1 VIVETGLKIRA
12 KGDPLK
18 GYFGVLAL
26 SPRTFGSWTTPAV
39 PDTAVPFFPPP
50 KPVPSVP
57 RIPVDL
63 SNLRIQLRALVHRR
77 HRTYGLPGLW
87 PQFQGRIPR
96 AAFRDLAADVRADV
110 KRERRR
116 HLQRYQFLHPDVAHS
131 FDYTEL
137 PRAEPGAPKLYLAKM
152 MDDFARLK
160 LKHALT
166 HRKGAVVGGAFVD
179 NHLSTSPKP
188 LVLKFDLEFD
198 TPEFYD
204 LLLRHRVVPLPSPAG
219 YPAFNAKTERS
230 YRDVKDWLREF
241 EGEIYW
247 TREELETELELCFK
261 QSDEIDPRPVL
272 GGFTARAVYD
282 TTTRAALPRELF
294 FSDAVK
300 LFDSYMRLT
309 PKAPRAHDA
318 WRCAAKETLKKYG
331 LVRYSR
337 P

>member
-1 VIVETGLKIRA
+1 MIVHTGLQIRA
-12 KGDPLK
+12 KGDSLK
-18 GYFGVLAL
+18 AYLGVLDL
-26 SPRTFGSWTTPAV
+26 SARTFGSWTKPAA
-39 PDTAVPFFPPP
+39 PGAAAPSPLPP
-50 KPVPSVP
+50 KPVPSAP
-57 RIPVDL
+57 LTPELLSDL
-63 SNLRIQLRALVHRR
+63 QRQVRALVHRR

-87 PQFQGRIPR
+87 NQFQGRIRR

-116 HLQRYQFLHPDVAHS
+116 HLQRYEFLYPDVAHS
-131 FDYTEL
+131 FDYTEM

-166 HRKGAVVGGAFVD
+166 HRKGAGVGGAFVD

-204 LLLRHRVVPLPSPAG
+204 LLLRHRVVPLPSPAA
-219 YPAFNAKTERS
+219 YPPFNAKTERS

-247 TREELETELELCFK
+247 SCEELEMELALCFK
-261 QSDEIDPRPVL
+261 QIDEVDLRPVL
-272 GGFTARAVYD
+272 GSATARAVYD
-282 TTTRAALPRELF
+282 ETPRAVVEREIF
-294 FSDAVK
+294 FSDA
-300 LFDSYMRLT
+300 LALYDTYMRQT
-309 PKAPRAHDA
+309 PKAPRVHDA